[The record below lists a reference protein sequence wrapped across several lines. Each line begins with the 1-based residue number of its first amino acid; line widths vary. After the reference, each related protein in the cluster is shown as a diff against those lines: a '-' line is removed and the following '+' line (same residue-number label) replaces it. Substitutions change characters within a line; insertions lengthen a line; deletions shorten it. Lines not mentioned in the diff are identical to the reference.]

1 MRVVRVDQCVVDVVR
16 GRRGED
22 GAALLEDFLNVAGVV
37 WEENV
42 SRAEFEAEHGAVCS
56 GPGVEGA

>member
-1 MRVVRVDQCVVDVVR
+1 MRVVRADQCVVDVVR
-16 GRRGED
+16 RRREED
-22 GAALLEDFLNVAGVV
+22 GAAVLEDFLNVAGVV

-42 SRAEFEAEHGAVCS
+42 SRAEFEAEHGAVGS

>member
-1 MRVVRVDQCVVDVVR
+1 MRVVRVDQCVVDMVR
-16 GRRGED
+16 GSRGED
-22 GAALLEDFLNVAGVV
+22 DTVVLEDFLNVAGVV

>member
-1 MRVVRVDQCVVDVVR
+1 MRVVRADQCVADVVR

-22 GAALLEDFLNVAGVV
+22 GAVVLEDFLNVAGVV

-42 SRAEFEAEHGAVCS
+42 RRAEFGAEHGAVGS
-56 GPGVEGA
+56 GQGVGGV